1 MEIHLAPE
9 IENQLQQMATSQHK
23 DLPQIVEETVTRAW
37 RLLQE
42 EELWLSTQKTEIQE
56 QIQTGLAELKRGE
69 GISSHEL
76 DDYLARLEA
85 LPE

>member
-9 IENQLQQMATSQHK
+9 IETRLQQMAVSQHK
-23 DLPQIVEETVTRAW
+23 GLPQIVEETVTRAW

-42 EELWLSTQKTEIQE
+42 EELWLSTQKAEIEE
-56 QIQTGLAELKRGE
+56 QIQPGLAELKRGE
-69 GISSHEL
+69 GISSNEL
-76 DDYLARLEA
+76 DAYLNRLEA